1 MARPVINKAL
11 AVGLLAAICGA
22 AFLIAFTFFRKGG
35 FSDKDSYQVFA
46 YFDDA
51 TGLTWKSRV
60 QIAGIQI
67 GEVDKVV
74 LSGSRAKLELRIRRD
89 IDLRTDACLV
99 KRFPS
104 ALLPDALLEVMPGS
118 LSLPSLRDMSSDE
131 REVHCVREATSVA
144 KLMDSLAKVT
154 ADIQVVTGDLAQTVG
169 GTNGSIRQIIENLS
183 RVSRSIDQTLDENSG
198 KLADIIDNT
207 RSFTGTLAELGER
220 DREKYHVIA
229 TNIAEA
235 TGKLNGVLDGVQSIL
250 GTSNQPQVQESVQ
263 GVRQALEKLNKTLE
277 QVNKVSENVAE
288 GKGVAGKLLSDERLG
303 NKVSNSIEGI
313 SEYVDR
319 LTQLQIEME
328 LRSEWLLNQAGSKT
342 YVGFKILPRPDKYYL
357 VEIVNDPRGVDTIS
371 TQTVESGGI
380 SNQTTTTTHD
390 YRLLFSAQLA
400 KRYDWVTLRVGVI
413 ESSGGMGADIH
424 LFDDHLQLSTSIYQ
438 FTRPPFNN
446 LPRAKIW
453 ANYYFLNHLYVTA
466 GADDFLNSWKAG
478 RYPGGPKFAVGNDVF
493 FGAGL
498 FFNDDDVKT
507 LLLGGAGSAVK

>member
-1 MARPVINKAL
+1 
-11 AVGLLAAICGA
+11 
-22 AFLIAFTFFRKGG
+22 
-35 FSDKDSYQVFA
+35 
-46 YFDDA
+46 
-51 TGLTWKSRV
+51 
-60 QIAGIQI
+60 
-67 GEVDKVV
+67 
-74 LSGSRAKLELRIRRD
+74 
-89 IDLRTDACLV
+89 
-99 KRFPS
+99 
-104 ALLPDALLEVMPGS
+104 
-118 LSLPSLRDMSSDE
+118 
-131 REVHCVREATSVA
+131 
-144 KLMDSLAKVT
+144 
-154 ADIQVVTGDLAQTVG
+154 
-169 GTNGSIRQIIENLS
+169 
-183 RVSRSIDQTLDENSG
+183 
-198 KLADIIDNT
+198 
-207 RSFTGTLAELGER
+207 
-220 DREKYHVIA
+220 
-229 TNIAEA
+229 
-235 TGKLNGVLDGVQSIL
+235 VLDGVQSIL

-466 GADDFLNSWKAG
+466 GTDDFLNSWKAG